1 MPAARTILLCSSFP
15 TALFATTAEGGADPR
30 PMLLWYAALA
40 VPALVS
46 LIVGVLSI
54 VDFFGRRSQAA
65 KAESLGGYVTHPQLN
80 AELGK
85 VYDTVKLAVKDAMK
99 DVKGLIEKLDHEIDA
114 VRTTATAAAV
124 DIAQLEGRMD
134 AGAGKRPR

>member
-15 TALFATTAEGGADPR
+15 TALIATAESGADPR

-54 VDFFGRRSQAA
+54 VDFFSRRSAAA
-65 KAESLGGYVTHPQLN
+65 KADSLGGYVTHPQLN

-85 VYDTVKLAVKDAMK
+85 VYDTVKSAVKDAMK
-99 DVKGLIEKLDHEIDA
+99 DVKGIIEKLDHEIDA
-114 VRTTATAAAV
+114 VRNTATAAAV
-124 DIAQLEGRMD
+124 DIAALEGRVE
-134 AGAGKRPR
+134 GQGGGKRPR